1 MLVGARCITARGEWG
16 RLMHGEQHVQQS
28 EVIRAIL
35 LEDSP
40 CCSMRPA
47 PAARSPSPEEPP

>member
-1 MLVGARCITARGEWG
+1 MLGE
-16 RLMHGEQHVQQS
+16 HTVYHKS

-40 CCSMRPA
+40 TCPRHISRLLCSL
-47 PAARSPSPEEPP
+47 S